1 MSNLWDYLALM
12 ESTELKVVKAYTDQR
27 EEQHLAE
34 EIRLKSHTN
43 LIPDKGV
50 LSTPQFFFASPFHKG
65 KFQGRVYLGI
75 HDCAFCKKK
84 GHRKAQCP
92 KVLKVSLS
100 PFEKLYNFIP
110 NYSSLKVFGST
121 CFVLHP
127 QVECSKLSSCSA
139 ICVFIGYGDG
149 KKGYHCYDPGAKK
162 LYVSRHVI
170 FLEHIP
176 FYSLSSDS
184 YITSSSKLTHIDPFG
199 YNDNVSIDYN
209 YENYKTDTTSTLDT
223 NIPLV
228 PMATQETPATVDPPP
243 PCYPSREC
251 KSTQLPDFSYSTYS
265 ASSTFF

>member
-92 KVLKVSLS
+92 KVLKDPHSRRMIGTCRRQEGLYVVDELKVSDTAASCSTSTTNLS
-100 PFEKLYNFIP
+100 
-110 NYSSLKVFGST
+110 SSLHLIS
-121 CFVLHP
+121 
-127 QVECSKLSSCSA
+127 
-139 ICVFIGYGDG
+139 
-149 KKGYHCYDPGAKK
+149 
-162 LYVSRHVI
+162 
-170 FLEHIP
+170 
-176 FYSLSSDS
+176 
-184 YITSSSKLTHIDPFG
+184 
-199 YNDNVSIDYN
+199 
-209 YENYKTDTTSTLDT
+209 
-223 NIPLV
+223 
-228 PMATQETPATVDPPP
+228 
-243 PCYPSREC
+243 
-251 KSTQLPDFSYSTYS
+251 
-265 ASSTFF
+265 